1 MKTVST
7 PQVTMP
13 AIGLGTWQ
21 LEDVVTNVRH
31 ALEVGYRHI
40 DTAQVYGNE
49 AEVGAG
55 IAASDVP
62 RDELFVTT
70 KIWRKHAAAADVV
83 RTTEES
89 LRRLQLEHVDLLL
102 LHWPSDEVAPL
113 EETLTAMD
121 DVRGRGLT
129 RHIGVS
135 NFPADRLREAVEIA
149 PVVTDQVEHHA
160 YLAVDAIREV
170 ADPRDLVVTAYSP
183 IARGAILTDP
193 VVEEVAGSHD
203 ATPAQV
209 ALAGLLA
216 QPNTA
221 AIPKSS
227 TPGRISEN
235 LAAQDLTLTD
245 DELARIGD
253 LARGERQIDPP
264 FAPAW
269 DAA

>member
-1 MKTVST
+1 VKTVRT

-13 AIGLGTWQ
+13 ALGLGTWRM
-21 LEDVVTNVRH
+21 EDVVANVRH
-31 ALEVGYRHI
+31 ALDIGYRHI
-40 DTAQVYGNE
+40 DTAQIYRNE
-49 AEVGAG
+49 ADVGQA
-55 IAASDVP
+55 IAASGVP
-62 RDELFVTT
+62 REELFVTT
-70 KIWRKHAAAADVV
+70 KIWRDHAAAADAA
-83 RTTEES
+83 RSTEES
-89 LRRLQLEHVDLLL
+89 LRRLELDHVDLLL

-121 DVRGRGLT
+121 QLRERGLT

-135 NFPADRLREAVEIA
+135 NFPADRLREAAEIA
-149 PVVTDQVEHHA
+149 PVVTDQVEHHP

-170 ADPRDLVVTAYSP
+170 ATSNDQVVTAYSP
-183 IARGAILTDP
+183 IAQGAVVTDP
-193 VVEEVAGSHD
+193 VVAEVASAHD
-203 ATPAQV
+203 ASPAQV
-209 ALAGLLA
+209 TLAWLLA

-227 TPGRISEN
+227 TPERIAEN
-235 LAAQDLTLTD
+235 LAAQDLTLGD
-245 DELARIGD
+245 DELARISE